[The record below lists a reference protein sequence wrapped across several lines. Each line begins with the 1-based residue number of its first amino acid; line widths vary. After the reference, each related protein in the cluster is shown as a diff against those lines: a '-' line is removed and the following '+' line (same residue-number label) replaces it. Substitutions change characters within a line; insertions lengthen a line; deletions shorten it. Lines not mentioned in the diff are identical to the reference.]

1 MTTSALKGRLLVAA
15 PGMSDPNFEGTV
27 VLMIDHTDD
36 GAVGVVLN
44 RPSETAVR
52 DALPG
57 WADAAAPPAVFYVG
71 GPVVPTGAI
80 ALGRATDGAE
90 PDGWTAVVGRV
101 GLVAIGDADDP
112 PAAGIA
118 AVRIF
123 AGHAGWIGGQL
134 EAEIEAGGWIV
145 VDAEPD
151 DAFTSDPE
159 GLRRAVLARQRGR
172 LAWFANCPPDPR
184 VN

>member
-1 MTTSALKGRLLVAA
+1 
-15 PGMSDPNFEGTV
+15 MSDPNFDGTV
-27 VLMIDHTDD
+27 VLVLDHTED

-44 RPSETAVR
+44 RPSETEVG

-57 WADAAAPPAVFYVG
+57 WASTAAPPPVFYAG
-71 GPVVPTGAI
+71 GPVAPTGAI
-80 ALGRATDGAE
+80 ALGRAGDGAE
-90 PDGWTAVVGRV
+90 PDGWTAVLGRV
-101 GLVAIGDADDP
+101 GLVPIGDAGDP
-112 PAAGIA
+112 PAAGID

-123 AGHAGWIGGQL
+123 AGHAGWIASQL
-134 EAEIEAGGWIV
+134 EGEIDAGGWIV

-151 DAFTSDPE
+151 DAFTRDPPD
-159 GLRRAVLARQRGR
+159 LRRAVLARQRGR